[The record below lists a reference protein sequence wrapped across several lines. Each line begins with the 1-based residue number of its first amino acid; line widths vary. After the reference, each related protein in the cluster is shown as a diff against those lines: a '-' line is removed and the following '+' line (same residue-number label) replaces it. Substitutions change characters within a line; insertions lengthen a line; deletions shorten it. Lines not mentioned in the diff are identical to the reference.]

1 MSATP
6 EQTNTQLDTTVDEKT
21 TDSHTKNIEVDEHTI
36 DDLNLEE
43 RHTTADNVNSMFGV
57 NTFQAENDRSLFS
70 LWKKTDLSNNDTETE
85 QVDENDNAKEE
96 EGQNETTEGVS
107 DPEIPPWMMLG
118 GAVIA
123 AGAIAVLALKKK

>member
-85 QVDENDNAKEE
+85 QVDENNNAKEE